1 MSYCINPNCLKP
13 QNTGESKFCLGCGS
27 ELLLHKCYQVTRLLS
42 NPNKPSGFGTIYE
55 VNHNGLLKILKVLHN
70 QHPKAIELFQ
80 QEAQVLQRLNHSG
93 IPKVEKDGYF
103 VCTFQDNFPIHC
115 LVMEKIEGI
124 NLEEWLE
131 ERNNEPIAESVAI
144 SWLKQLVE
152 ILHVVHQQQYFH
164 RDIKPANIMLRA
176 DGQLALID
184 FGTAREVTQT
194 FLQKIAGQQ
203 ITGIVSVGYTPLEQ
217 SNGKAVPQS
226 DFFALGRT
234 FVYLLTGKHPSVF
247 PYDSYT
253 GELIWRDNAIPVSY
267 TLADFVD
274 YLMKSFPG
282 KRPQSTQEILEC
294 LDKIENNIPL
304 FSSKTQITETTTVIS
319 PRKLPDQYKILLA
332 GGVILILGT
341 TGLYYAFHQQ
351 SQTANILSSRCTYVV
366 ADPDD
371 PSLNVRVGPGTNEQ
385 IIHQLKNGTSLSV
398 VTVVNGDK
406 GWLEIDSPVKGWVAG
421 NRTKKTC
428 NP

>member
-13 QNTGESKFCLGCGS
+13 QNTGESKLCLGCGS
-27 ELLLHKCYQVTRLLS
+27 ELRLQGCYQVTRLLS

-70 QHPKAIELFQ
+70 QHPKAIVLFR

-103 VCTFQDNFPIHC
+103 VCTFRDNSAFHC
-115 LVMEKIEGI
+115 LVMEKIEGM

-131 ERNNEPIAESVAI
+131 ERNNEPIVESVTI
-144 SWLKQLVE
+144 NWLKQLVE
-152 ILHVVHQQQYFH
+152 ILHEVHQQQYFH
-164 RDIKPANIMLRA
+164 RDIKPANIMLRPN
-176 DGQLALID
+176 GKLALID

-194 FLQKIAGQQ
+194 FMQKIAGQQ

-247 PYDSYT
+247 PNDSYT
-253 GELIWRDNAIPVSY
+253 GELIWRDNAILISRA
-267 TLADFVD
+267 LADLID
-274 YLMKSFPG
+274 DLMKSFPG
-282 KRPQSTQEILEC
+282 NRPQNTQEILQR
-294 LDKIENNIPL
+294 LDEIEKNIHL
-304 FSSKTQITETTTVIS
+304 SSSTTQLTDSTTVIS
-319 PRKLPDQYKILLA
+319 PKKLPDKYKMFLA
-332 GGVILILGT
+332 GGVILILGST
-341 TGLYYAFHQQ
+341 SLYYAFHH
-351 SQTANILSSRCTYVV
+351 SSPLSSHCTYVV

-371 PSLNVRVGPGTNEQ
+371 PSLNVRVGPGTNEK

-398 VTVVNGDK
+398 VTVVDGDK